1 MIDQLISQMFKMLV
15 TFYIA
20 TTYWAFWMKRP
31 IRSTFLPVKPLQ
43 TNDVNSISQPEKR
56 A

>member
-1 MIDQLISQMFKMLV
+1 MIDQLISQMFEMLV

-31 IRSTFLPVKPLQ
+31 IRSTFPVKPLQ